1 MSREGKSIDRK
12 WLGVGRSECSWP
24 QKTLW
29 AANWTV
35 VTDSGVTSL
44 RHFIVFLKCKLK
56 LSTLTGQV
64 IWVFMLFC
72 LTHQG
77 RVFQTKFS
85 MSGSSLQ
92 CPVGTS
98 GAALE
103 QGKREHTLPLRLQQ

>member
-1 MSREGKSIDRK
+1 MATKNPLGCKLDCGDR
-12 WLGVGRSECSWP
+12 
-24 QKTLW
+24 LW
-29 AANWTV
+29 SDFTK
-35 VTDSGVTSL
+35 